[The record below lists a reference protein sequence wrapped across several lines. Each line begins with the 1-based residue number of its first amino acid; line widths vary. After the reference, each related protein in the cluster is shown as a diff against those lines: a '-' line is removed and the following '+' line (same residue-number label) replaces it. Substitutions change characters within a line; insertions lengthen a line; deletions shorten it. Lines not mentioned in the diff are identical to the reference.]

1 MSQRNKYW
9 DAIIEQY
16 KASGLSQPA
25 FCNQNDLSCNQ
36 FHYRWSLYNRAE
48 KAKDKL
54 VVRENSS
61 SLADFESVRLSIPF
75 YASQEETH
83 VTELMIHLPN
93 QVRCAIKIDFRT
105 NGFATL
111 LKQLVAL
118 C

>member
-16 KASGLSQPA
+16 KVSGLSQPA
-25 FCNQNDLSCNQ
+25 FCKQNELSYNQ
-36 FHYRWSLYNRAE
+36 FQYRWYLHKRME
-48 KAKDKL
+48 KAKVGALDK
-54 VVRENSS
+54 SS
-61 SLADFESVRLSIPF
+61 SFSDFEPVTISIAEHMLHKDT
-75 YASQEETH
+75 Y
-83 VTELMIHLPN
+83 VTELMINLPN
-93 QVRCAIKIDFRT
+93 RISCAVKMDSRT